1 MTSDRGVPN
10 VVLIC
15 GTNSGVRAEPLPVEV
30 EVAGVEVL
38 PIKEIQIAS
47 GELSEIP
54 VIFPV
59 VTGVKPER
67 RTKTS
72 VQLVDGMMTPRET
85 SELEL
90 SPGRICMIPE
100 LLPLV
105 ASKVAGEQVLPAVS

>member
-1 MTSDRGVPN
+1 MTSGREAPN
-10 VVLIC
+10 VVALC
-15 GTNSGVRAEPLPVEV
+15 GISSGVKAEPLPVEV

-67 RTKTS
+67 RMKTS

-85 SELEL
+85 SEPGQ

-100 LLPLV
+100 LLPPA
-105 ASKVAGEQVLPAVS
+105 ASKVVGEQVLLAVS